1 VRAAVLHSLGRP
13 PHHAD
18 HPDPQPGQG
27 ESLVRVAA
35 APVVPLDLLC
45 ASGTSYF
52 GPPDVPYVPGVQGV
66 GVIQQSESFDAGTR
80 VWFTTSAG
88 MAPGDGGLAELVA
101 VPDDDLV
108 AVTEPIEDHELAAL
122 GLSAVAAWMSLTWKG
137 RLRAGER
144 VLVLGGGGAVGQ
156 TAIGAARALGA
167 GRVVAACRSE
177 GAAARARA
185 AGAERVVVTP
195 ADPAELVDELRI
207 ACDGAMDVVIDPVF
221 GAAAA
226 AASSVLAD
234 GGRLVN
240 LGGAASDSA
249 TFSSAT
255 LRSRSVE
262 ILGYTNN
269 ALTAEQRR
277 TAIHEI
283 SRHAA
288 NGDLAVAH
296 EVHPLADVEQ
306 IWSRQASGRAPVR
319 FVLTA

>member
-13 PHHAD
+13 PQHAD
-18 HPDPQPGQG
+18 HPDPHPVSG
-27 ESLVRVAA
+27 ESLVRVTA

-52 GPPDVPYVPGVQGV
+52 GAPEVPYVPGVQGV
-66 GVIQQSESFDAGTR
+66 GVVRQSESFDVGTR

-101 VPDDDLV
+101 VPDENLV
-108 AVTEPIEDHELAAL
+108 AVTEPIDDHELAAL
-122 GLSAVAAWMSLTWKG
+122 GLSAVAAWMSLTWKA

-167 GRVVAACRSE
+167 SRVVAVCRSE
-177 GAAARARA
+177 AAAARARA
-185 AGAERVVVTP
+185 AGAEGVVVAP
-195 ADPAELVDELRI
+195 DDPTHLVDQLRD
-207 ACDGAMDVVIDPVF
+207 ACDGPVDVVVDPVF
-221 GAAAA
+221 GAAAE

-240 LGGAASDSA
+240 LGGAAGDSA

-255 LRSRSVE
+255 LRSRSAQ

-277 TAIHEI
+277 TAIGDI

-288 NGDLAVAH
+288 NGELAVAH
-296 EVHPLADVEQ
+296 EVHPLGDIEQ
-306 IWSRQASGRAPVR
+306 VWARQSSGRASVR
-319 FVLTA
+319 FVLSA